1 MCIRDRNKTAWDGYN
16 HYRTDKS
23 GKTLLKEGKGD
34 AGDINLNYIA
44 ALNYLGI
51 PTFPVLLSTRGNGT
65 LHPIYPDYSDF
76 NYVVGVSVINEKLVF
91 SDATS
96 DLPFG
101 YLPLR
106 CLNGNGWIVSEN
118 GADSVSYTHLMIC
131 SESNSLFFLTSRI
144 FISGFFASI
153 SANSCAVIL
162 GI

>member
-1 MCIRDRNKTAWDGYN
+1 M
-16 HYRTDKS
+16 
-23 GKTLLKEGKGD
+23 LKEGKGD

-118 GADSVSYTHLMIC
+118 GADWINMKNDFSGK
-131 SESNSLFFLTSRI
+131 RI
-144 FISGFFASI
+144 VQTEITIDENVLNYSTKIQHNNYFAFADLEKI
-153 SANSCAVIL
+153 KKAMKMNF
-162 GI
+162 